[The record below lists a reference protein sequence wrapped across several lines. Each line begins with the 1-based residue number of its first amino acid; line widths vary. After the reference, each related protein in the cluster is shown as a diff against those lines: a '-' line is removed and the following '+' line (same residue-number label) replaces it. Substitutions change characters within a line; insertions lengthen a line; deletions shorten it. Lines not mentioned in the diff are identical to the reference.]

1 MPKQTFDAVYQD
13 GAFHLVGAHPHN
25 LEEGHRVQ
33 LVFEDTTPNGAEKTN
48 LDFAAQV
55 YVGLSEEEISEVE
68 RIAMDRSRFFSEG
81 K

>member
-13 GAFHLVGAHPHN
+13 GVFHLVGVRPPN

-33 LVFEDTTPNGAEKTN
+33 LVVEDATPNGVEKTN
-48 LDFAAQV
+48 LDFAAKI

-81 K
+81 N

>member
-1 MPKQTFDAVYQD
+1 MPKQTFDAVYQN
-13 GAFHLVGAHPHN
+13 GAFHLIGARPPN

-33 LVFEDTTPNGAEKTN
+33 LVVEDAIPNGAERTN

-55 YVGLSEEEISEVE
+55 YDGLTEEEISEVE

-81 K
+81 N